1 MSTMTPTSRTGNVLD
16 SLRDLLN
23 RGVEALDRGGKPAWI
38 AAMVILFIFAW
49 PLGLALLAYM
59 IWSGRMGRNC
69 TSRQARRHAGLDSTG
84 NAAFDAYKEET
95 LRRLEEEQA
104 AFQEFMERLRRA
116 KDQAEFD
123 QFMDE
128 RRRPAA
134 APSDAGA

>member
-1 MSTMTPTSRTGNVLD
+1 MSTMTRTSQTGNALD
-16 SLRDLLN
+16 SLKDLLR

-38 AAMVILFIFAW
+38 AAMVILFILAW
-49 PLGLALLAYM
+49 PLGLAMLFYM
-59 IWSGRMGRNC
+59 IWSGRMGKSCN
-69 TSRQARRHAGLDSTG
+69 SRRMRGHAAYQSSG

-104 AFQEFMERLRRA
+104 AFQEFMERLRKA

-128 RRRPAA
+128 RRRGGTETTSA
-134 APSDAGA
+134 